1 VDVKI
6 VMTAHPEWD
15 QAFIELARAGAHI
28 RLYPDN
34 GSALYVHAKAI
45 VADAGLPGQR
55 VLVGSQNFSVAS
67 LGYNR
72 ELGILT
78 RDQAVVAAISAT
90 LTKDYAGAARYSPAT
105 ASRPAR
111 AKGASCTATAS
122 VYNAADDENN
132 VYVHSNQPYQNATA
146 ASGGYSHT
154 YQTNGSGYA
163 LIYLNGPPPGARI
176 TVTVGGATCTTS
188 D

>member
-1 VDVKI
+1 
-6 VMTAHPEWD
+6 
-15 QAFIELARAGAHI
+15 
-28 RLYPDN
+28 
-34 GSALYVHAKAI
+34 
-45 VADAGLPGQR
+45 

-72 ELGILT
+72 ELGIRT
-78 RDQAVVAAISAT
+78 RDPAVVAAISTALTRDYGGAT
-90 LTKDYAGAARYSPAT
+90 AYSPAA

-111 AKGASCTATAS
+111 AKGARCTATAS

-146 ASGGYSHT
+146 TAGGYSHS

-163 LIYLNGPPPGARI
+163 LIYLNGPPPGTPI